1 MNTKIMFPSM
11 VNYYRKLNNLT
22 MEELANKVNKTKSTI
37 SKWESGQRSPKIYEI
52 EEIAKLFGV
61 DPHIMMFGF
70 DYKETDEIISKT
82 VNIMSDLKKDRQE
95 KVLNFTEIQL
105 AEQNDSLSSST
116 INLRKYRDEQETSTL
131 IVHGLESAG
140 EGEWQED
147 DLDMEVQIPTNEIPD
162 DFDDLAIVLGDSM
175 RPKLHNG
182 DILFIK
188 FTKQIEIGEIG
199 VFRTSRGNFVKKLK
213 NGYLESLNPDY
224 EDIHFCE
231 GEMCEAIGVVVDYY
245 RK

>member
-1 MNTKIMFPSM
+1 ME
-11 VNYYRKLNNLT
+11 NL
-22 MEELANKVNKTKSTI
+22 LKNKRLEKKMTLEQVGEIVGVGKSTVR
-37 SKWESGQRSPKIYEI
+37 KWENGMIENMGRDKIVALSKALDISPLDILGIPKD
-52 EEIAKLFGV
+52 EEEKFNSAHKSQLDDLFDKL
-61 DPHIMMFGF
+61 D
-70 DYKETDEIISKT
+70 ET
-82 VNIMSDLKKDRQE
+82 RQE
-95 KVLNFTEIQL
+95 NVINFTKIQL
-105 AEQNDSLSSST
+105 AEQNKCLSSST
-116 INLRKYRDEQETSTL
+116 ISLRKYRDEQETSTL
-131 IVHGLESAG
+131 VVHGLESAG

-162 DFDDLAIVLGDSM
+162 EFDDLAMVLGDSM

-188 FTKQIEIGEIG
+188 FTKLIEIGEIG

-224 EDIHFCE
+224 EDIHFRE
-231 GEMCEAIGVVVDYY
+231 GEVCEAIGVVVDYY